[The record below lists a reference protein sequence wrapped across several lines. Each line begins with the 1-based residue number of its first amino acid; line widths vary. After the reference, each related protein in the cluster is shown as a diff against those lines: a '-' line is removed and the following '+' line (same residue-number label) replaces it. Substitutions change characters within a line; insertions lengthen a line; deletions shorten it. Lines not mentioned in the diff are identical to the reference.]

1 MKRTHSN
8 LPVLLLMLVI
18 SICAAAAYWY
28 SRPTTPSMVD
38 AYQLLS
44 EPGGDRKADTS
55 PGFAWPPGMNEAFPD
70 IELVSHT
77 GRRVSLSEFKGK
89 IILVEPVGMTCA
101 ACNAFSGAQVVG
113 GYQGVRPQK
122 NLPSIEA
129 LLPQYGNGVSL
140 DDDRIV
146 LVQLLLY
153 DMNLK
158 APDPANAM
166 HWARHYNFDTRDN
179 VFVLV
184 GDQRFINQASY
195 DMIPGF
201 FLIDQNFILRS
212 DSTGHHPKYNLF
224 THLLAMVPELLAEME
239 PGVADLELDMSVDA
253 AYKAIPHKQTTFN
266 PGLAK
271 MDMDERQFLE
281 QLFALTDAAMVQRV
295 QTMIGLQ
302 ENARIDALE
311 KNYNI
316 ILSQLNQL
324 DVPDKLRPVYT
335 LVEQAILAQMLYLEQ
350 WQEAGAPDQFNSRAP
365 LVQNSHRKLIQAHQL
380 LVQAFPTETAHNKA
394 AFFDHLCA
402 LDFI

>member
-1 MKRTHSN
+1 MKSRHSN
-8 LPVLLLMLVI
+8 LPVLLLVLLMSI
-18 SICAAAAYWY
+18 SAAGGYWY
-28 SRPTTPSMVD
+28 SRPDTSSMAD
-38 AYQLLS
+38 TYQLLS
-44 EPGGDRKADTS
+44 ASGGGRPVAAS
-55 PGFAWPPGMNEAFPD
+55 LEFAWPPRMNERFPD
-70 IELVSHT
+70 IELMSHT
-77 GRRVSLSEFKGK
+77 GRTVSLSEFKGK

-140 DDDRIV
+140 DDDRII

-166 HWARHYNFDTRDN
+166 HWARHYNFDKRDN

-201 FLIDQNFILRS
+201 FLIDRNLILRS

-239 PGVADLELDMSVDA
+239 QGPADPELDMSVDA

-266 PGLAK
+266 PDLAI
-271 MDMDERQFLE
+271 MDLDERRFLE
-281 QLFALTDAAMVQRV
+281 QLFALTDTAMVQRV

-302 ENARIDALE
+302 ENVRIGAIE
-311 KNYNI
+311 NNYNNI
-316 ILSQLNQL
+316 ISQLKQL
-324 DVPDKLRPVYT
+324 DVPDKLRPVYA
-335 LVEQAILAQMLYLEQ
+335 LVEQAILEQMLYLEQ
-350 WQEAGAPDQFNSRAP
+350 WQEAGVPDQFNSRAS
-365 LVQNSHRKLIQAHQL
+365 LVQQSHRKLIRAHQL
-380 LVQAFPTETAHNKA
+380 LVQAFPAEAAHNKT